1 VPVGVVLAPSIQS
14 ACGRLRPIRTAAAPT
29 TPMTMP
35 RLHAAILVVLAL
47 VPALA
52 LAGGRAALDR
62 FSEGLRSLDGRF
74 VQQVRDPQGQ
84 PGARSEGRIAL
95 RAPRQ
100 FRWEYQSPYQQLI
113 VADGDHVWMYDPD
126 LEQVTVRVQS
136 YEEQTSPLAAL
147 IDPGELDRQFM
158 VSDGG
163 RADGLDWVA
172 LKARKPAESAV
183 QSARLGFDANGL
195 GAMVFEDQL
204 GQRTEVRFSGWT
216 RNGSLPASLFRFA
229 PPEGVDVVGE
239 TRDSAEVRP
248 LEE

>member
-1 VPVGVVLAPSIQS
+1 MRRTLVLAS
-14 ACGRLRPIRTAAAPT
+14 LLMLLPT
-29 TPMTMP
+29 TAF
-35 RLHAAILVVLAL
+35 AA
-47 VPALA
+47 
-52 LAGGRAALDR
+52 GRSALDR

-74 VQQVRDPQGQ
+74 VQQVVDPQGQ
-84 PGARSEGRIAL
+84 AGTRSEGRIAL

-100 FRWEYQSPYQQLI
+100 FRWEYQTPYEQLI

-147 IDPGELDRQFM
+147 IDPGELDRQF
-158 VSDGG
+158 VVVDDG
-163 RADGLDWVA
+163 RSEGLDWIA
-172 LKARKPAESAV
+172 LRARKPAESAV
-183 QSARLGFDANGL
+183 QSARLGFGPSGL
-195 GAMVFEDQL
+195 ARMVFEDQL

-216 RNGSLPASLFRFA
+216 RNGSLPASLFRFV